1 MDSAEQ
7 VSVASQ
13 SRYATTRIF
22 FRESLRSRLVLL
34 TLALGLAATGA
45 WAAVSARRAREA
57 AQREFEERSRALA
70 THVEQSFRAPLEAL
84 YGIHA
89 LATAWPDV
97 DQRRFELFAA
107 RLRERYPSLAALEL
121 FDVVPGAQRADFERR
136 MSAQLGRPFS
146 FKEPS
151 AAAPGTMVVSPEREQ
166 HIVLTRLL
174 PYRFDLH
181 GLDITFDPLRREQA
195 RLAMVAGR
203 PQATGKFRLVE
214 DAEGVFSVAIYDPL
228 YQSSVVPASPAERE
242 RQLRG
247 FAIALYRLGPLMSA
261 ALAGTSFER
270 SSVALI
276 DSEPGLDAGQ
286 RLLFGSV
293 EAENPTDFGFRHELQ
308 FSGRAWSLVTSRAAP
323 AALVGMTPS
332 LIVGCLGSVLLSLL
346 VALWV
351 SLNRSRKRFQ
361 ALEALGPYTLL
372 REIGSG
378 GMGRVFEARH
388 SLLRRRAAI
397 KVIAQDAASEE
408 QLRRFDLEATTTSE
422 LCHPNTV
429 VVFDYGRTRRGD
441 FYYAMEYVNGI
452 DLERLVN
459 QYGAQPAARVR
470 HVLVQACGALAE
482 AHGLGLVHRDIKP
495 GNLMLA
501 VNGGIFDFVKVLDFG
516 LVRVT
521 RGVAAG
527 KSGPGSLLGTPRFM
541 APESLASSQSGPRAD
556 LYALGCVA
564 YFLLAGREP
573 FVAKTDAAIATLHLT
588 QAPASLLG
596 RGRQD
601 VTPAF
606 EKVVLRC
613 LAKNPEERYA
623 SAAQLM
629 RALNDLDLPP
639 WTQADAATFWAEYA
653 AAQDRQ
659 QPPTP

>member
-1 MDSAEQ
+1 VDSAEQ

-13 SRYATTRIF
+13 ARYAASRVL

-34 TLALGLAATGA
+34 SLALGLACTAGWST
-45 WAAVSARRAREA
+45 VLARRAHEA
-57 AQREFEERSRALA
+57 ARSEFEARSHSLA
-70 THVEQSFRAPLEAL
+70 RHVEQSFRAPLEAL

-97 DQRRFELFAA
+97 DQRRFEQFAE

-121 FDVVPGAQRADFERR
+121 FDVVPGAERADFERR
-136 MSAQLGRPFS
+136 LSAQLGRPFS
-146 FKEPS
+146 FQEPS
-151 AAAPGTMVVSPEREQ
+151 SAAPGQMVVSPERDR

-174 PYRFDLH
+174 PYRADLH
-181 GLDITFDPLRREQA
+181 GLDITFEPLRREQTRVAA
-195 RLAMVAGR
+195 RAGV
-203 PQATGKFRLVE
+203 PLVTGKFRLVE
-214 DAEGVFSVAIYDPL
+214 DPDGVFSVAIYHPL
-228 YQSSVVPASPAERE
+228 YVDGVVPPLAERE
-242 RQLRG
+242 RRLRG
-247 FAIALYRLGPLMSA
+247 FAVALYRLNPLMSA
-261 ALAGTSFER
+261 ALVGTSFES
-270 SSVALI
+270 SSVALL
-276 DSEPGLDAGQ
+276 DSQPGLATGD

-293 EAENPTDFGFRHELQ
+293 DAENSRDFGLRHDLT
-308 FSGRAWSLVTSRAAP
+308 FSGRAWCLVTKRAAP
-323 AALVGMTPS
+323 SALAGTTNS
-332 LIVGCLGSVLLSLL
+332 LILGGIGSVLVALM

-351 SLNRSRKRFQ
+351 TLDRSRKRFQ

-397 KVIAQDAASEE
+397 KVIAQAHASEE
-408 QLRRFDLEATTTSE
+408 QLRRFDLEAKTTSG

-429 VVFDYGRTRRGD
+429 VVFDYGRTRHGD

-459 QYGAQPAARVR
+459 RYGAQAAPRVR
-470 HVLVQACGALAE
+470 HILVQVCGALAE

-495 GNLMLA
+495 GNVMLA

-521 RGVAAG
+521 RGVEAG
-527 KSGPGSLLGTPRFM
+527 KTGAGSLLGTPRFM
-541 APESLASSQSGPRAD
+541 APESFASSQSGPRAD
-556 LYALGCVA
+556 LYALGCVG

-588 QAPASLLG
+588 QAPASLIG
-596 RGRQD
+596 RGRGD
-601 VTPAF
+601 VTAAF
-606 EKVVLRC
+606 DKVIQRC
-613 LAKNPEERYA
+613 LAKNPEDRYGN
-623 SAAQLM
+623 AAQLQ
-629 RALNDLDLPP
+629 RALNELDLEP
-639 WTQADAATFWAEYA
+639 WTQADAASFWADHA

-659 QPPTP
+659 QPPAP